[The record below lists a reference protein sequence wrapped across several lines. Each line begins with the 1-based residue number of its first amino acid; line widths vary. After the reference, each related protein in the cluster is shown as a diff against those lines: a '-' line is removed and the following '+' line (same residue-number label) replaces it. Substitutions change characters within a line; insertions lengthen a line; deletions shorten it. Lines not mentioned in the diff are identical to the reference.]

1 MHWIRL
7 GEVDVSTCNGAL
19 YLIDANN
26 TPLTNTLN
34 GDETLP
40 LGEPQEDPDDP
51 DDETAVD
58 GRTRAAEI
66 CAQHAN
72 QPDETHTFLDAW

>member
-1 MHWIRL
+1 MRRKTVRGL
-7 GEVDVSTCNGAL
+7 YKPVRRVD
-19 YLIDANN
+19 DH
-26 TPLTNTLN
+26 
-34 GDETLP
+34 ETLP

-58 GRTRAAEI
+58 GRTRAAGI

-72 QPDETHTFLDAW
+72 QPDDTHTFLDAW